1 MKTNDEFK
9 NPKAATTQT
18 AKIFRYLMQ
27 GRRLT
32 QLEALQRFGCLRL
45 SARIKDLRDYGYA
58 IECEN
63 YKTSSGKRVG
73 RYYIKVENR
82 K

>member
-18 AKIFRYLMQ
+18 AKILRHLIQ

-45 SARIKDLRDYGYA
+45 SARIKDLRDSGYTV
-58 IECEN
+58 ECEN
-63 YKTSSGKRVG
+63 YKTPTGKRVG